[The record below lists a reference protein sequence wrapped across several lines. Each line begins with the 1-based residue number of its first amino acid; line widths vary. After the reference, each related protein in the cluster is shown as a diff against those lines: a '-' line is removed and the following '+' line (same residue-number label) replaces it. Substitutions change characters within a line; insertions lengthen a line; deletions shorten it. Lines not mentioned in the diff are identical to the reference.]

1 MNRLNRS
8 DRRKLE
14 AELRSLPTP
23 PPPPEL
29 LDRLKADIPAHLGA
43 ANDGDE
49 AEVAAAPVRTFTP
62 ARRWPLRLA
71 ASLALAVLG
80 GLVAWQVTER
90 SAPAPSRAAGAQSQ
104 AATEA
109 TAPQPIE
116 RTLAFAPPA
125 EPKPSEP
132 AAPETSDA
140 LKKLPVKGVPP
151 GSPQQVQS
159 ANEVAEAASGRSH
172 DRKALAAGAPPA
184 PVPSMEAVS
193 PQAATAL
200 ADSQDIP
207 IDDAVVGIP
216 ETPAEIAAATPQ
228 RQQTGEKRARLE
240 VNAGAEG
247 YATRQVQM
255 PPPPGERRLPAAPAA
270 AAAPSTG
277 GSAEPNEQAY
287 GDMFFRP
294 AGTNPFVDSEEDALS
309 TFALDVDTGSYTLAR
324 EYLRR
329 GHLPPAE
336 GIRVEEFVNAFD
348 YRDPAPR
355 RGDFALVAE
364 GAPSPFSPGERYR
377 LLRFAAKAREIDAGD
392 RKPAVLTFVVD
403 VSGSM
408 DRENRLG
415 LVKRALGLLL
425 DQLDAGDRV
434 ALVVYGSQGRVL
446 LRHTRDLGEIRSAIG
461 RLVPEGSTNAE
472 EGLRLAYEVADE
484 GYRAGSVNRVILC
497 SDGVA
502 NVGATGPESILERIG
517 REARRGIELTT
528 VGFGMG
534 NYNDALMERLADQG
548 DGRYAYVDTLDEAR
562 RIFVEELT
570 GTLETVAG
578 DAKAQVEF
586 EPRTVERWRLLG
598 YENRDV
604 ADRDFRN
611 DRIDAGEL
619 GAGHAATALYEIRL
633 APDARGG
640 DRVATLRLRWKSK
653 ATGRVEE
660 IERPL
665 FVRDLARDWEDAP
678 SSLRL
683 AGVAAE
689 LAEILR
695 GSYWAKDASLADVA
709 GEARQVARE
718 RRGDE
723 RASELADL
731 AATASRLAGRRGG
744 TADPDD
750 RREDE
755 RDRDRE

>member
-1 MNRLNRS
+1 MNRLNRT

-14 AELRSLPTP
+14 AELRSLPSP
-23 PPPPEL
+23 PPPSDL
-29 LDRLKADIPAHLGA
+29 LDRLKAEIPADLGA
-43 ANDGDE
+43 ANQGHDSGT
-49 AEVAAAPVRTFTP
+49 AATPTQSKAP
-62 ARRWPLRLA
+62 ARRWLLRLA
-71 ASLALAVLG
+71 ASLAFAVLG
-80 GLVAWQVTER
+80 GVVAWQVNER
-90 SAPAPSRAAGAQSQ
+90 FAPAPPRAAGAQPQIAADTSTPPQ
-104 AATEA
+104 AGD
-109 TAPQPIE
+109 
-116 RTLAFAPPA
+116 RSLAFAPPA
-125 EPKPSEP
+125 EPKQRAHEP
-132 AAPETSDA
+132 LAESDA
-140 LKKLPVKGVPP
+140 LEKLPVKGVP
-151 GSPQQVQS
+151 SEASRQVPS
-159 ANEVAEAASGRSH
+159 ADEVAELETRRDL
-172 DRKALAAGAPPA
+172 DRKALAASAPQA
-184 PVPSMEAVS
+184 PSSSMEAVS
-193 PQAATAL
+193 PSAATAL

-216 ETPAEIAAATPQ
+216 EAPAGGAGGRVANVQTRQVAASAAPPAPAPAEQ
-228 RQQTGEKRARLE
+228 RQARLE
-240 VNAGAEG
+240 MARRNE
-247 YATRQVQM
+247 
-255 PPPPGERRLPAAPAA
+255 ERAKAVAAPS
-270 AAAPSTG
+270 AAPSTG
-277 GSAEPNEQAY
+277 GSAEPNDQAY

-294 AGTNPFVDSEEDALS
+294 AGTNPFVDTAEDALS

-324 EYLRR
+324 DYLRR

-336 GIRVEEFVNAFD
+336 AIRVEEFVNAFD

-355 RGDFALVAE
+355 RGDFALSAE
-364 GAPSPFSPGERYR
+364 GAPSPFSPGDRYR
-377 LLRFAAKAREIDAGD
+377 LLRFAAKAREVDAAD
-392 RKPAVLTFVVD
+392 RKSAVLTFVID

-408 DRENRLG
+408 DQENRLG

-425 DQLDAGDRV
+425 DELDEGDRV
-434 ALVVYGSQGRVL
+434 ALVVYGSNGRIL
-446 LRHTRDLGEIRSAIG
+446 LRHTRDLEAIRDAIT
-461 RLVPEGSTNAE
+461 RLVPDGSTNAE
-472 EGLRLAYEVADE
+472 EGLRLGYEVADQ
-484 GYRAGSVNRVILC
+484 GYRSGAVNRLILC

-548 DGRYAYVDTLDEAR
+548 DGRYAYVDTIEEAR

-586 EPRTVERWRLLG
+586 DPAAVERWRLLG

-619 GAGHAATALYEIRL
+619 GAGHAATALYEVRL
-633 APDARGG
+633 APGARRS
-640 DRVATLRLRWKSK
+640 DRVATLHLRWKSK
-653 ATGRVEE
+653 TSGRVEE

-665 FVRDLARDWEDAP
+665 LVRDLAPGWEEAP

-695 GSYWAKDASLADVA
+695 GSYWAKDADLAELAD
-709 GEARQVARE
+709 EARRVARD

-723 RASELADL
+723 RARELADL
-731 AATASRLAGRRGG
+731 AATASRLAGRRGEP
-744 TADPDD
+744 AEHED
-750 RREDE
+750 RHENE
-755 RDRDRE
+755 RDRE